1 MLRTMTI
8 ALCVAST
15 TARASTT
22 STRSHAARSPIS
34 HVARRCAQPS
44 SRSSSVHNGYAECRA
59 AKSSSS
65 SSSSSSYEVFPVVGD
80 GRCLF
85 RSVAVARS
93 LSERGERLGE
103 KEELA
108 HADAL
113 REAAVNELL
122 ERRDETE
129 WFIEGDFDDYCAR
142 MRRPSSWGGEPEILM
157 LTHVLA
163 SPISVYMESDGLRRI
178 ARYGE
183 ELYLN
188 EPQFANLAVLFHGG
202 GHYEALL
209 VNEED

>member
-1 MLRTMTI
+1 MTI

-15 TARASTT
+15 TARASATNA
-22 STRSHAARSPIS
+22 RPQVARSPLS

-44 SRSSSVHNGYAECRA
+44 IRSSTVHNGNAECRA
-59 AKSSSS
+59 AKSSSAS
-65 SSSSSSYEVFPVVGD
+65 SSASSYAVFPVVGD

-93 LSERGERLGE
+93 LSERGERLEE
-103 KEELA
+103 KDELA

-142 MRRPSSWGGEPEILM
+142 MRRNTSWGGEPEILM

-183 ELYLN
+183 DLYLN
-188 EPQFANLAVLFHGG
+188 EPQFENLAVLFHGG

-209 VNEED
+209 VDEED